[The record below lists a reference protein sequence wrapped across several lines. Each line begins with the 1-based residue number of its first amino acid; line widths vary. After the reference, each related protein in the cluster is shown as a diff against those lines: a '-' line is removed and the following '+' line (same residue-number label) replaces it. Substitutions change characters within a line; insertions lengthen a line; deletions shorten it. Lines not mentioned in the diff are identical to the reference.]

1 MRFFVDFVRRC
12 IMRFPKVYDSIHWIV
27 ERFAKLLYVSE
38 ISHSTNFED
47 IIAKFY
53 CNQHRGKVGGF
64 YVDIGALDPFRF
76 SNTYA
81 LYLAGWR
88 GINIEPRR
96 DSIQKF
102 NKYRKRDINLNI
114 GVSLA
119 AGELEYY
126 SFAEPAYNTTEKDR
140 ADYVVQQGYSKLLEY
155 YKIATRPLK
164 EIFQQNDVLATG
176 IDFMAIDVEGHEL
189 AVLQSNDWLLYR
201 PFFIAMES
209 LLSKQ
214 HGYDVRYLDADPA
227 VKFCWIRATV
237 LWPKSEINCFSWT
250 AGSRCTG

>member
-1 MRFFVDFVRRC
+1 M
-12 IMRFPKVYDSIHWIV
+12 
-27 ERFAKLLYVSE
+27 
-38 ISHSTNFED
+38 
-47 IIAKFY
+47 
-53 CNQHRGKVGGF
+53 
-64 YVDIGALDPFRF
+64 DPFRF

-201 PFFIAMES
+201 PFLS
-209 LLSKQ
+209 LWNHCYRNSMDMMSGIWMQILRSS
-214 HGYDVRYLDADPA
+214 
-227 VKFCWIRATV
+227 FCWIRATV